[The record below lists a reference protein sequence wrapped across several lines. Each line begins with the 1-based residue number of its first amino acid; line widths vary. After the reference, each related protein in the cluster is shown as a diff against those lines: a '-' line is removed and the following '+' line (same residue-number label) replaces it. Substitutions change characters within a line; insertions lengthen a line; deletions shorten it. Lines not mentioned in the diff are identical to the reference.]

1 MHNLLMPRVAEFEGI
16 VVYIYFNEH
25 VPPHF
30 HAVCGDDEAVIGI
43 ESIALME
50 GSLPAAKLKRA
61 LRWASDNQ
69 DLLRAKWAE
78 ITGK

>member
-1 MHNLLMPRVAEFEGI
+1 MHNVFMPRVAEFEGI

-30 HAVCGDDEAVIGI
+30 HAICGDDEAVIGI
-43 ESIALME
+43 ESLALVE

-61 LRWASDNQ
+61 LAWARDNQ
-69 DLLRAKWAE
+69 GLLRAKWAE

>member
-1 MHNLLMPRVAEFEGI
+1 MPRVAEFEGI

-30 HAVCGDDEAVIGI
+30 HALFGDDEAVVGI
-43 ESIALME
+43 EGCDLVG
-50 GSLPAAKLKRA
+50 GSLPAAKLRRT
-61 LRWASDNQ
+61 LQWARDNQ
-69 DLLRAKWAE
+69 EMLRAKWAE